1 MIYMILDLMSLIGS
15 YFVVFSLLYLV
26 LFYTIG
32 RLDFMLIEIID
43 KIYLGDI
50 LLPTISILIIIFLID
65 VPT

>member
-1 MIYMILDLMSLIGS
+1 MILDLMSLIGS